1 MENQVV
7 EDTPTRSST
16 SHEKCKKQINLG
28 NLVVLD
34 TPPSLIICDKVRGE
48 QEMDPENLVV
58 VEDPPTIISIPDEV
72 GGHTEFNGEELIVMD
87 TPPDLTICDKVR
99 REQEINLEKLKMVVE
114 DTPPTSSFSDE
125 LSCDQEFKC
134 DKLFVE
140 DSPPKL
146 SFYDVRF
153 RSTLVIW
160 VLS

>member
-16 SHEKCKKQINLG
+16 SHEKCRKQINLG

-34 TPPSLIICDKVRGE
+34 TPPNLIICDKVHGE
-48 QEMDPENLVV
+48 QEMDPENRVVV
-58 VEDPPTIISIPDEV
+58 VEGSPTTISIPDEV
-72 GGHTEFNGEELIVMD
+72 GGHKVMVVED

-99 REQEINLEKLKMVVE
+99 REQEMNLENLVLVVE
-114 DTPPTSSFSDE
+114 DTPPTMSFSDE
-125 LSCDQEFKC
+125 LGGDQEFKC
-134 DKLFVE
+134 EKLFVE

-153 RSTLVIW
+153 YSTLIIW
-160 VLS
+160 VW